1 MKTQYKP
8 ILVSALLVLL
18 SFVCTAQ
25 NSESSIP
32 APNNS
37 MPPPG
42 PGLPIDGGV
51 YVVAGLA
58 LAYGAYKKR
67 KALK

>member
-8 ILVSALLVLL
+8 ILVSVLLVLL

-25 NSESSIP
+25 NSESSA
-32 APNNS
+32 APEP
-37 MPPPG
+37 MLTPPPPG
-42 PGLPIDGGV
+42 APIDGGV

>member
-8 ILVSALLVLL
+8 ILVSVLLVLL

-25 NSESSIP
+25 NNQSIP
-32 APNNS
+32 APEP
-37 MPPPG
+37 MAGTPP
-42 PGLPIDGGV
+42 PGLPIDAGV

>member
-8 ILVSALLVLL
+8 ILVSVLLVLL

-25 NSESSIP
+25 NSESLP
-32 APNNS
+32 APQP
-37 MPPPG
+37 MTGPIPPG
-42 PGLPIDGGV
+42 TPIDGGV